1 MSRNLPEVSTNCRC
15 SIWNRSKIWHNK
27 MPFKI
32 SFDVSRLLKDKLA
45 TDVNLSRENWPRECG
60 NTSMMC
66 GIPRKN
72 SLNIRAKF
80 MAWWLIKPQNQ
91 KSDYLL
97 TIHMINSNIS
107 TSWLFKDEIK
117 KIQAMNA
124 EGLIQFNL
132 QRRNSTANLLA
143 NLAEFKKYNSFFT
156 TAINLPM

>member
-1 MSRNLPEVSTNCRC
+1 
-15 SIWNRSKIWHNK
+15 
-27 MPFKI
+27 
-32 SFDVSRLLKDKLA
+32 
-45 TDVNLSRENWPRECG
+45 
-60 NTSMMC
+60 
-66 GIPRKN
+66 
-72 SLNIRAKF
+72 
-80 MAWWLIKPQNQ
+80 
-91 KSDYLL
+91 
-97 TIHMINSNIS
+97 MINSNIS